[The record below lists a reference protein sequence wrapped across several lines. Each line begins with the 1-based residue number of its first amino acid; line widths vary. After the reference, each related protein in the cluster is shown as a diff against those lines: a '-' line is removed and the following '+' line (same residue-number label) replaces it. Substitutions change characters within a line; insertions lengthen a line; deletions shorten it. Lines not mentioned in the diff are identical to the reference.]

1 MLGLI
6 YPLRRRK
13 SAMHKI
19 AVVLLVLFVFGCAD
33 SHRVSPTNK
42 SSEKLSSSEFA
53 YVVVPQDGRYG
64 ATNYT
69 GSGQTVAQIVASAF
83 AKHINRVEIG
93 QKLEQPDAVVAN
105 AQELGATYLV
115 TPMIVHWEDRAT
127 EWSLKSDKV
136 EVKITV
142 HDVASGRMLASAVV
156 SGSSGL
162 ATFGGD
168 HPQDLLPEPMDSYV
182 GSLF

>member
-1 MLGLI
+1 
-6 YPLRRRK
+6 
-13 SAMHKI
+13 MHKI
-19 AVVLLVLFVFGCAD
+19 AVLLLVLFVFGCAD
-33 SHRVSPTNK
+33 SHSVSPINT
-42 SSEKLSSSEFA
+42 SSEKLSTSEFA
-53 YVVVPQDGRYG
+53 YIAVPRDGQYG
-64 ATNYT
+64 ATNYA

-83 AKHINRVEIG
+83 AKQIDRVEIG
-93 QKLEQPDAVVAN
+93 RKLEQPNVAMTK

-127 EWSLKSDKV
+127 EWSGISDKV
-136 EVKITV
+136 EVRITV
-142 HDVASGRMLASAVV
+142 RDVASGRTLASAVV

-162 ATFGGD
+162 WTFGGD